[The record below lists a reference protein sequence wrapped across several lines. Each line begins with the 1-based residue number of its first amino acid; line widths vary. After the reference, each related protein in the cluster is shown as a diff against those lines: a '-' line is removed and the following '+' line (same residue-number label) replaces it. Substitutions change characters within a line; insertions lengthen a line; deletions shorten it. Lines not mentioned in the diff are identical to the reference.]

1 MTFPPGGQRY
11 SAVRNVQQSSSKLSL
26 LIGALA
32 LGATLVAG
40 CSSAS
45 GSAGTGKTDE
55 QQVESAVRDFYQALS
70 KEGPGAAST
79 KACAPDRTE
88 YQALSDAQKKA
99 AERGRFEIHI
109 DSVGKIAITGDRAT
123 AEMKGTVALPG
134 AEGKQTTGNEH
145 LRKEDGAWKVCS
157 SDAK

>member
-11 SAVRNVQQSSSKLSL
+11 SAVQDVQQSSSKLHL

-32 LGATLVAG
+32 LGATLLSGCTAAAG
-40 CSSAS
+40 ST
-45 GSAGTGKTDE
+45 GTAKTEE

-70 KEGPGAAST
+70 KEGPGVAST

-99 AERGRFEIHI
+99 AEQGRFEINI

-145 LRKEDGAWKVCS
+145 LRREDGSWKVCS
-157 SDAK
+157 SDGK